1 MRSLLLL
8 LPGEDP
14 RELGR
19 LMCCC
24 TPVTEKPDLLR
35 LCFSPGEG
43 GPLPLPPGIG
53 RFLQMEGEGLG
64 DGWDLSLPAAC
75 LLRFLDQE
83 PYDLILASASPDAAG
98 LLALLA
104 GMTRAVCMTEVLALA
119 EENGALVCEKYLYN
133 MNLKGRFLLGDSP
146 VMISVSALAS
156 MSPGADTAYRAPD
169 AVICPPEAREP
180 AAHWEAV
187 HIPEERRLA
196 GAKKVLVLGRGAG
209 GRSAFEKA
217 GQLTD
222 RLGWALGASRPPV
235 QEAAAP
241 QALLVGASGALL
253 QAEKCLVLGVS
264 GMAAF
269 SVGIEGCREVLAV
282 NTDEDAAIFSVSD
295 LGLQADCVSLL
306 DRLLVL
312 SEENTP

>member
-14 RELGR
+14 RELSR
-19 LMCCC
+19 LMRCCA
-24 TPVTEKPDLLR
+24 PVTEKPDLLR
-35 LCFSPGEG
+35 LCFSSEEDIS
-43 GPLPLPPGIG
+43 LPLPAGID
-53 RFLQMEGEGLG
+53 RFLLMRGDGLG
-64 DGWDLSLPAAC
+64 NGWDLSLPAEC

-83 PYDLILASASPDAAG
+83 PYDLILVSAAPDAVG

-104 GMTRAVCMTEVLALA
+104 GMTRAVCMTEVLALE
-119 EENGALVCEKYLYN
+119 EENGALACEKYLYN
-133 MNLKGRFLLGDSP
+133 MNLKGWFLPGDGP
-146 VMISVSALAS
+146 VMVSVSALAP
-156 MSPGADTAYRAPD
+156 MGPGAASACRTPD
-169 AVICPPEAREP
+169 AVIRPPEAREP

-187 HIPEERRLA
+187 QIPEERRLA

-209 GRSAFEKA
+209 GRPAFEKA
-217 GQLTD
+217 GQLTE
-222 RLGWALGASRPPV
+222 RMGWALGASRPPV

-241 QALLVGASGALL
+241 QELLVGASGALL
-253 QAEKCLVLGVS
+253 RAEKCLVLGVS

-295 LGLQADCVSLL
+295 LGLRADCAGLL

-312 SEENTP
+312 SEEDTP